1 MYAYVNGR
9 PVLWYPLSAA
19 ANFVKSVRVALV
31 IRPQD
36 EKMASALADEFASL
50 HPRLVLGGA
59 TRHES
64 ERAGIE
70 AVVDDVE
77 GTELIGIHDGAR
89 PFLTV
94 DLWQSCVVA
103 AGAVGG
109 AVPVLQT
116 GSLYRL
122 DGRGFAALS
131 GDVFRAQTPQVFR
144 ADGLVA
150 SFQGS
155 VEPAPDTA
163 ETVMRRS
170 NLAVAA
176 VPGDR
181 RNIKITFPAD
191 VERAS
196 ELAKFW
202 SNGRW
207 LTPV

>member
-1 MYAYVNGR
+1 
-9 PVLWYPLSAA
+9 VLWYPLKAA
-19 ANFVKSVRVALV
+19 SNFVKSVRVVIV

-36 EKMASALADEFASL
+36 EKMASSVADEFAHL

-70 AVVDDVE
+70 AVVADVD
-77 GTELIGIHDGAR
+77 GDELIGIHDGAR

-109 AVPVLQT
+109 AVPVVQA

-122 DGRGFAALS
+122 QGGGFSALP
-131 GDVFRAQTPQVFR
+131 GDVFKAQTPQVFR
-144 ADGLVA
+144 AEGLLA
-150 SFQGS
+150 SFQGPG
-155 VEPAPDTA
+155 EPAPDTA
-163 ETVMRRS
+163 ETVMRHS
-170 NLAVAA
+170 NLSVAA
-176 VPGDR
+176 VPGDL
-181 RNIKITFPAD
+181 RNMKITFPAD

-196 ELAKFW
+196 ELAKSW

-207 LTPV
+207 LTLV